1 MNTTN
6 ATTPHASAR
15 LPREPGSVLRLPT
28 KWVRT
33 RVLRQLGDLRRG
45 SLQVTDGVGRVVIR
59 GAEDGPSAV
68 VNVRNDA
75 FYTALALHGT
85 LGAAESYM
93 RAEWSSPDLTSLM
106 RLLLMNRDAWEDLE
120 PSGTGLRTPITRAL
134 HVLRR
139 NTLRGSRRNIVA
151 HYDLGREF
159 FELFLDPTLSYSC
172 GIFESP
178 TATMEEASIAKIDRA
193 CRKLALGPTHRL
205 LEIGSGWGALA
216 IHAAREYGCR
226 VVTTTLS
233 DDQYDVARRRV
244 HEAGL
249 NDRVQVLRRDYRV
262 LEGKFDRVVSIEMI
276 EAVGAEFYDS
286 FFRCVDERLTT
297 DGLALLQ
304 AITIQD
310 QFYER
315 ARDSVDFIKR
325 YIVPGSCLPSISAL
339 LESATRASSM
349 KLTHLEDLT
358 PHYAETL
365 RRWRHAFEANRAPIR
380 SLGFSDEFMR
390 MWEFYLCYCEAGF
403 EERYIGDVQMLLAK
417 PGARNRPLLPRLGP
431 S

>member
-6 ATTPHASAR
+6 PTTPHASAR
-15 LPREPGSVLRLPT
+15 LPREPSSVLRLPT
-28 KWVRT
+28 RWVRT
-33 RVLRQLGDLRRG
+33 RVLRQLADLRRG
-45 SLQVTDGVGRVVIR
+45 SIHVTDDLGRVEIR
-59 GAEDGPSAV
+59 GEQDGPSAAV
-68 VNVRNDA
+68 AVRSDA
-75 FYTALALHGT
+75 FYRALALHGT
-85 LGAAESYM
+85 LGAAESYI
-93 RAEWSSPDLTSLM
+93 RGEWSTADLTSVM
-106 RLLLMNRDAWEDLE
+106 RLLLVNRDAWDDLE
-120 PSGTGLRTPITRAL
+120 PSGTSLRTPITRAL

-178 TATMEEASIAKIDRA
+178 TATMEEASMAKIDRA
-193 CRKLALGPTHRL
+193 CRKLALAPETRL
-205 LEIGSGWGALA
+205 LEIGSGWGAFA

-249 NDRVQVLRRDYRV
+249 NDRVEVLRRDYRA
-262 LEGKFDRVVSIEMI
+262 LEGEFDRVVSIEMI
-276 EAVGAEFYDS
+276 EAVGAEFFGS

-310 QFYER
+310 QAYER

-325 YIVPGSCLPSISAL
+325 YIFPGSCLPSVSAL
-339 LESATRASSM
+339 VESATRASSM

-365 RRWRHAFEANRAPIR
+365 RRWRYAFEANRAAIR
-380 SLGFSDEFMR
+380 SLGFSEEFIR

-403 EERYIGDVQMLLAK
+403 EERYVGDVQMLLAK
-417 PGARNRPLLPRLGP
+417 PGARNTPLLPPLARP
-431 S
+431 